1 MAEKEVDLS
10 IPGAP
15 TSGDA
20 VILYKTEDCSI
31 FLGPKKPGSLQ
42 Q

>member
-1 MAEKEVDLS
+1 MAEKEEDLA
-10 IPGAP
+10 GAP

-31 FLGPKKPGSLQ
+31 FLGLRKPGSLQ

>member
-1 MAEKEVDLS
+1 MAEKEEDLR

-15 TSGDA
+15 TIGDA
-20 VILYKTEDCSI
+20 VILYKTDCSI
-31 FLGPKKPGSLQ
+31 FLGTKKPGSLQ